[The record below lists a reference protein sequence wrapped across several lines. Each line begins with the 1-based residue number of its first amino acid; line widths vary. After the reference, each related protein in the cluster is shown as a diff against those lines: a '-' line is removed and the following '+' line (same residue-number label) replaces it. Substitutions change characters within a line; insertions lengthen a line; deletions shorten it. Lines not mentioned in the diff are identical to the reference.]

1 MYINIHLYSP
11 FTLLKA
17 LLIVQTLLWTCGED
31 FAVKHPNFWWRDRLC
46 LNCKCLSIYLEW
58 YLIRFRSVN
67 TPSLNILW
75 TFILMLMSKL
85 ENSSKNLWE
94 LTRGHTEISDIS
106 IFWQIPMS
114 NTFPTKPFMPFFYH
128 AEQTTDCL
136 LNWQNDRML
145 QKVCLM
151 FLEKE
156 TTKSFLFIHQ
166 IWFSLNY
173 ESLKYQTHKTH
184 KIYFMAI
191 C

>member
-1 MYINIHLYSP
+1 MLIHLFRMVSYWIQKCECAFS
-11 FTLLKA
+11 KY
-17 LLIVQTLLWTCGED
+17 IV
-31 FAVKHPNFWWRDRLC
+31 NM
-46 LNCKCLSIYLEW
+46 
-58 YLIRFRSVN
+58 
-67 TPSLNILW
+67 W

-94 LTRGHTEISDIS
+94 LTRGHTKISDIS

-173 ESLKYQTHKTH
+173 ESLKYQAHIRYNKTH